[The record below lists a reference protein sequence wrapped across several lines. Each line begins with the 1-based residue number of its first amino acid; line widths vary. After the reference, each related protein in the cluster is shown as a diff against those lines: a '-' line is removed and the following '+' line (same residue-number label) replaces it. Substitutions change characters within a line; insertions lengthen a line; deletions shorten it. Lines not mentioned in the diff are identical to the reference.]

1 MPPLGKA
8 APIRPGVI
16 MVATPGL
23 AHFLSVESNVQ
34 HCELVTPA
42 VEVLLPYTNDQASR
56 QHSHREGKRK
66 TQHLA
71 CNYL

>member
-8 APIRPGVI
+8 APMRPGVI
-16 MVATPGL
+16 MDATPRL
-23 AHFLSVESNVQ
+23 PHFLSVESNVQ
-34 HCELVTPA
+34 QCELVTPA
-42 VEVLLPYTNDQASR
+42 VEILLPYTNDRASR

-71 CNYL
+71 CSYL